1 MTFKTKMYLILGVL
15 LLGGVAGLTFLQVS
29 SPPKYTGKLPE
40 TVDIPTGPYSYRIA
54 GQFRVGTHIVDAP
67 VQQRIADQPLT
78 IMKYPV
84 SQTDYAVCVSAEGCE
99 ATDVITGTDLP
110 QTGISFHDAKA
121 YAAWFSEL
129 TQQHWRLPT
138 DEEWT
143 RAAGDRFHDDALGD
157 PGNADDPAQRWI
169 ENYRA
174 QTKTRGDSEP
184 ELLSL
189 GSYGENDLG
198 IADISGNIWEWTDTC
213 YRTGNL
219 SSNGKSIVDSSEY
232 CGVRAA
238 QGKHRAYIIEFV
250 RDAKVGGCAVGIPPD
265 YLGFRLVLDRS

>member
-1 MTFKTKMYLILGVL
+1 MAFKSKMTLILGL
-15 LLGGVAGLTFLQVS
+15 LAGGAIALTLMLVS
-29 SPPKYTGKLPE
+29 SPPEYTGELPE
-40 TVDIPTGPYSYRIA
+40 TVDIPAGPYSYRIA

-67 VQQRIADQPLT
+67 VKQRLADKPLT
-78 IMKYPV
+78 IMKFTV
-84 SQTDYAVCVSAEGCE
+84 SQTDYAACVTAGGCE
-99 ATDVITGTDLP
+99 ATDVIVGTDMP
-110 QTGISFHDAKA
+110 QTGISYFDAIS
-121 YAAWFSEL
+121 YAVWFSDL
-129 TQQHWRLPT
+129 TNMHWRLPT

-143 RAAGDRFHDDALGD
+143 RAASDRFHDDALGD

-174 QTKTRGDSEP
+174 QTVTRGDSEP
-184 ELLSL
+184 ELRSR

-213 YRTGNL
+213 FKTGQL
-219 SSNGKSIVDSSEY
+219 SSTGGAIVESSEY

-265 YLGFRLVLDRS
+265 YLGFRLVLDVS

>member
-1 MTFKTKMYLILGVL
+1 MTSTSKTLWALGL
-15 LLGGVAGLTFLQVS
+15 LMSAGVAITLNLS
-29 SPPKYTGKLPE
+29 STPPRQIANLPE
-40 TVDIPTGPYSYRIA
+40 TVDIPSGSYSYRIA
-54 GQFRVGTHIVDAP
+54 GQFRIGTHIVDAP
-67 VQQRIADQPLT
+67 VQQRTADKSLT

-84 SQTDYAVCVSAEGCE
+84 SQTDYAACVTAGACE
-99 ATDVITGTDLP
+99 VTDMLVGTNMP
-110 QTGISFHDAKA
+110 QTGISFHDAMSF
-121 YAAWFSEL
+121 AAWLSKA

-157 PGNADDPAQRWI
+157 LDDADDPAQRWI
-169 ENYRA
+169 KNYRA
-174 QTKTRGDSEP
+174 QAITRGDSEP
-184 ELLSL
+184 ELRSR
-189 GSYGENDLG
+189 GSYGVNNLG

-213 YRTGNL
+213 YTSGRLTK
-219 SSNGKSIVDSSEY
+219 NGQSILTSSEY

-265 YLGFRLVLDRS
+265 YLGFRLVLDNS

>member
-1 MTFKTKMYLILGVL
+1 MTSRKLVLIFLGLLAGGALGLIL
-15 LLGGVAGLTFLQVS
+15 TQVFT
-29 SPPKYTGKLPE
+29 PPEYTGALPQ
-40 TVDIPTGPYSYRIA
+40 TVDIPAGPYSYRIA
-54 GQFRVGTHIVDAP
+54 GQYRIGTHIVDAP
-67 VQQRIADQPLT
+67 VQQRVADRTLT
-78 IMKYPV
+78 IMKFPV
-84 SQTDYAVCVSAEGCE
+84 SQTDYAACVAEGGCE
-99 ATDVITGTDLP
+99 ATDVIVGTDMP
-110 QTGISFHDAKA
+110 QTGISFHDARA
-121 YAAWFSEL
+121 YAAWFSDL
-129 TQQHWRLPT
+129 THRNWRLPT

-174 QTKTRGDSEP
+174 QTITRGDSEP
-184 ELLSL
+184 ELLSR

-219 SSNGKSIVDSSEY
+219 SGNGKSIVDSSEY

-265 YLGFRLVLDRS
+265 YLGFRLVLDMS

>member
-1 MTFKTKMYLILGVL
+1 MTFSKPVL
-15 LLGGVAGLTFLQVS
+15 LVLGLLVGGAAALALVQLS
-29 SPPKYTGKLPE
+29 STPEYAGKLPE
-40 TVDIPTGPYSYRIA
+40 TVDIPAGPYSYRIA

-67 VQQRIADQPLT
+67 IQQRVANEPLT
-78 IMKYPV
+78 IMKFPV
-84 SQTDYAVCVSAEGCE
+84 SQADYAACVTASGCN
-99 ATDVITGTDLP
+99 ATDVVAGTDMP
-110 QTGISFHDAKA
+110 QTGISFHDAIA

-129 TQQHWRLPT
+129 TQRNWRLPT

-143 RAAGDRFHDDALGD
+143 RAAGDRFHDAALGD

-174 QTKTRGDSEP
+174 QTITRGDSEP
-184 ELLSL
+184 ELLSR

-219 SSNGKSIVDSSEY
+219 SENGKSIVDSSEY

-265 YLGFRLVLDRS
+265 YLGFRLVLEKP